1 MKVRIALLFCIL
13 MTIAVVHT
21 VSIEFYLYWK
31 YLWLDIPMH
40 TLGGI
45 ACALGFSILP
55 FFNIILPSRYTSIYG
70 YVWFALGI
78 GIVWEIFEFSAGISI
93 IEPGFVFDTLKD
105 LSMDSIGAIGGYF
118 FIRGSNVMIE

>member
-13 MTIAVVHT
+13 SIIAIAHTIF
-21 VSIEFYLYWK
+21 SEFYLYWK

-70 YVWFALGI
+70 YVGFAFGI
-78 GIVWEIFEFSAGISI
+78 GIVWEIFEFSAGISV
-93 IEPGFVFDTLKD
+93 IEHGFVFDTIKD
-105 LSMDSIGAIGGYF
+105 LCMDSIGGVLGYL
-118 FIRGSNVMIE
+118 IVRGRNVTTS